1 MPKIISNYNTTP
13 HELPEEDIPHAHMP
27 FLHAMRPPVP
37 HPPHPPHPPHEGRC
51 MFQIEMSEKD
61 VEILTDVFHD
71 EDTVS
76 AAVGIIHNAPPEI
89 QVLVI
94 QILKMIEETKYEG

>member
-1 MPKIISNYNTTP
+1 MAKIIMNNRFC
-13 HELPEEDIPHAHMP
+13 HEQPEKIIHRNHMHFLKSVPPPHAPEPH
-27 FLHAMRPPVP
+27 PPVP
-37 HPPHPPHPPHEGRC
+37 PHERRR

-61 VEILTDVFHD
+61 IEILTAVFHD

-76 AAVGIIHNAPPEI
+76 AAVEIICNAPPEI

-94 QILKMIEETKYEG
+94 QILKMIEETNYEG